1 MAYIANLNSTHKRTF
16 LLLGILIVSWF
27 LLGCNDT
34 CIDRADNGVCRETV
48 SDIGTIGSEIAES
61 FNSDGSIA
69 PFAGN
74 TGKGICSVAGVNCD

>member
-1 MAYIANLNSTHKRTF
+1 MAYTLNTQQKRT
-16 LLLGILIVSWF
+16 ILIIVVLIASWF
-27 LLGCNDT
+27 LLGCDEDT
-34 CIDRADNGVCRETV
+34 CINRNDNGVCIETV
-48 SDIGTIGSEIAES
+48 SDIGTIGSEIADS